1 MSKKS
6 DKTALLDAY
15 DSEQKKEKNL
25 DFKFLLLI
33 YLSLAIGFSIILP
46 KIYIKN
52 QIYYISRDINKLY
65 SNYSILKEENRYLK
79 QKLESIRFKNQ
90 VLDSVFIEL
99 KE

>member
-1 MSKKS
+1 MN
-6 DKTALLDAY
+6 DKGELLEEY
-15 DSEQKKEKNL
+15 DNEQKREKNL
-25 DFKFLLLI
+25 DFKFLMIVYISMTIAFLI
-33 YLSLAIGFSIILP
+33 VLP

-52 QIYYISRDINKLY
+52 QVYYISRDINQLY
-65 SNYSILKEENRYLK
+65 SEYSILNEENKYLK

>member
-1 MSKKS
+1 MS
-6 DKTALLDAY
+6 DKKELLEEYDA
-15 DSEQKKEKNL
+15 EQYREKNL
-25 DFKFLLLI
+25 DFRFLLLV
-33 YLSLAIGFSIILP
+33 YLSMSVALLVVLP

-52 QIYYISRDINKLY
+52 QVYYISRDINKLY
-65 SNYSILKEENRYLK
+65 SEYSILQEENRYLK

>member
-1 MSKKS
+1 MN
-6 DKTALLDAY
+6 DKGELLEEY
-15 DSEQKKEKNL
+15 DNEQKREKNL
-25 DFKFLLLI
+25 DFKFLMLVYISMTIAFLI
-33 YLSLAIGFSIILP
+33 VLP

-52 QIYYISRDINKLY
+52 QVYYISRDINQLY
-65 SNYSILKEENRYLK
+65 SEYSILNEENKYLK

>member
-1 MSKKS
+1 MKN
-6 DKTALLDAY
+6 DKQELLEQY
-15 DSEQKKEKNL
+15 DEEKNL

-33 YLSLAIGFSIILP
+33 YLSLAVAFSIILP

-52 QIYYISRDINKLY
+52 QIYYISRDIHKLY
-65 SNYSILKEENRYLK
+65 SEDSILKEENTYLK

-99 KE
+99 EE

>member
-1 MSKKS
+1 MKN
-6 DKTALLDAY
+6 DKQELLEQY
-15 DSEQKKEKNL
+15 DKEKNL

-33 YLSLAIGFSIILP
+33 YLSLAVAFSIILP

-52 QIYYISRDINKLY
+52 QIYYISRDIHKLY
-65 SNYSILKEENRYLK
+65 SEDSILKEENTYLK

-99 KE
+99 EE